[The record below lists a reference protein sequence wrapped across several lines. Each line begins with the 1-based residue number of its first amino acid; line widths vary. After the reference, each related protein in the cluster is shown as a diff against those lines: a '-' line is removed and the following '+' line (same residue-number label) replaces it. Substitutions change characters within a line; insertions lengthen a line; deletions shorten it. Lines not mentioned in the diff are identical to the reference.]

1 MEFMG
6 RLKMVDHATE
16 DMVQL
21 ILLTNLKKQLKNLMT
36 PQCLSKLRFI
46 ISNNMVSNSWQKIQE
61 VRSQ

>member
-21 ILLTNLKKQLKNLMT
+21 IPLTNLKKQLKNLMT